1 MFTELGEIII
11 EERQKGRPIIELLVI
26 LPSFKRRTSRYSGF
40 GSFHWCLL
48 AVEQGVFGCPG
59 RI

>member
-1 MFTELGEIII
+1 MFTELGEIVIGK
-11 EERQKGRPIIELLVI
+11 RQKGRPIIELLVI
-26 LPSFKRRTSRYSGF
+26 LPLFKRCTSRYSGF
-40 GSFHWCLL
+40 GSFHRHLL